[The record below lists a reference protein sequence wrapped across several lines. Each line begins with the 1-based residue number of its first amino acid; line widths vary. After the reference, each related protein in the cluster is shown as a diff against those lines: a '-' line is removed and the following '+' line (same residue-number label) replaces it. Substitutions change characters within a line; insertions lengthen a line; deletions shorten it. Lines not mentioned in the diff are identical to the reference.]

1 VNPDTEESAWPGSP
15 DRSLHHASAGARA
28 TAPRSLRA
36 HSPLDPA
43 ERVTEAVERQFTSLD
58 NPGFCLSCGADAEGC
73 EPDAQQYECESCGA
87 AAVYG
92 AEEILIAI
100 A

>member
-1 VNPDTEESAWPGSP
+1 MPALTP
-15 DRSLHHASAGARA
+15 ASACAK
-28 TAPRSLRA
+28 LRRDHFA
-36 HSPLDPA
+36 HMHPSVTA
-43 ERVTEAVERQFTSLD
+43 ERVTEALERELTSLD
-58 NPGFCLSCGADAEGC
+58 NPGFCLACGAKAEGC
-73 EPDAQQYECESCGA
+73 EPDARQYQCESCGA

>member
-1 VNPDTEESAWPGSP
+1 MPAITPAQ
-15 DRSLHHASAGARA
+15 ARA
-28 TAPRSLRA
+28 QLRRDHFA
-36 HSPLDPA
+36 HIHPSITA
-43 ERVTEAVERQFTSLD
+43 ERVTDAVERQFTSLD
-58 NPGFCLSCGADAEGC
+58 NPGFCLACGADAEGC
-73 EPDAQQYECESCGA
+73 EPDAQQYDCESCGA

>member
-1 VNPDTEESAWPGSP
+1 MSTITPAQ
-15 DRSLHHASAGARA
+15 ARA
-28 TAPRSLRA
+28 QLRSDHFA
-36 HSPLDPA
+36 HIHPSITA
-43 ERVTEAVERQFTSLD
+43 ERVTQAVERRLTSLD
-58 NPGFCLSCGADAEGC
+58 DPGFCLACGAEVAEGC

-87 AAVYG
+87 STVYG

>member
-1 VNPDTEESAWPGSP
+1 MSAITP
-15 DRSLHHASAGARA
+15 AQARA
-28 TAPRSLRA
+28 QLRRDHFA
-36 HSPLDPA
+36 HIHPSITA
-43 ERVTEAVERQFTSLD
+43 ERVTEAVEGQFTTLD
-58 NPGFCLSCGADAEGC
+58 NPGFCLSCGAEAEGC

-92 AEEILIAI
+92 AEEILIAV